1 MDQRIQ
7 DGEPQRST
15 RLQGK
20 LCDEEDKKLKIDHG
34 FESNLKSN
42 EAYSFITHYIPID
55 ENGAYTQNT
64 LQILTEDNV
73 AYGQT
78 VLATHESQQKTM

>member
-1 MDQRIQ
+1 M
-7 DGEPQRST
+7 S
-15 RLQGK
+15 
-20 LCDEEDKKLKIDHG
+20 DEEDKKLKIDHG
-34 FESNLKSN
+34 FESKLKGN

-78 VLATHESQQKTM
+78 VL